1 MSSGRAL
8 PKPVARLTVRRER
21 PNLRIP
27 TPTLMLDRIAAS
39 SLRVGFDTLRANP
52 LRTLLSTLGIIMG
65 VAALVSVLSLGD
77 GMEKYAREQI
87 SRTTDLQTVAV
98 TPSLFRRVDGQQFP
112 RTDVVSL
119 TRGDA
124 DAVAG
129 VVGNAGVVSMVLSGQ
144 ALVTTRADTTP
155 HVAQVVGTLAGVS
168 ADLPSPVA
176 AGRLFTDAEV
186 RADAPVVVVSD
197 ALAAQV
203 APGRTPASLAG
214 DTIFFQ
220 GQPRVVIG
228 VLAKRENAKN
238 VIAFMPIGAAK
249 TALPPALVGRPTSI
263 AIKAR
268 RVEDVPVVRGQVES
282 WLATRYGAGWKDRVS
297 VATNQARVEQAQQ
310 GMLLFKLFMGA
321 LTGIS
326 LLVGGIGI
334 MNVLLASVI
343 ERTREIGIRKAAGAQ
358 HRHILLQF
366 LSESVTISGVGSMI
380 GVALGAGAAFAVTA
394 IMRRVAAG
402 APIYAGFSIGTF
414 LVAVVASVLVGLTF
428 GLYPALRAARLSP
441 IDAIHHE

>member
-1 MSSGRAL
+1 
-8 PKPVARLTVRRER
+8 
-21 PNLRIP
+21 
-27 TPTLMLDRIAAS
+27 MLDRITAS

-77 GMEKYAREQI
+77 GMERYAREQI
-87 SRTTDLQTVAV
+87 ERTTDLLSVSVA
-98 TPSLFRRVDGQQFP
+98 PSLFRTVDGHRFP
-112 RTDVVSL
+112 RSDVVAL
-119 TRGDA
+119 TRDDA
-124 DAVAG
+124 DSVGRTVGANG
-129 VVGNAGVVSMVLSGQ
+129 VVTMLLSGQ
-144 ALVTTRADTTP
+144 ALATTRSDTTP
-155 HVAQVVGTLAGVS
+155 RVAQVLGTLAGV
-168 ADLPSPVA
+168 ANDLPAPVA
-176 AGRLFTDAEV
+176 AGRFFTDDEV
-186 RADAPVVVVSD
+186 RAEAPVVVISA

-203 APGRTPASLAG
+203 APRRSPSSLVG
-214 DTIFFQ
+214 DTILFQ
-220 GQPRVVIG
+220 GVPRAVIG
-228 VLAKRENAKN
+228 VLAVSNSRDAL
-238 VIAFMPIGAAK
+238 AFMPIGAAR
-249 TALPPALVGRPTSI
+249 AAMAPALVGRPMTI

-268 RVEDVPVVRGQVES
+268 RVEDVPIIRARVEE
-282 WLATRYGAGWKDRVS
+282 WLARHYGAGWKERVNVS
-297 VATNQARVEQAQQ
+297 TNQARVEQAQQ

-380 GVALGAGAAFAVTA
+380 GVALGVGTAFGVTA
-394 IMRRVAAG
+394 IMRKVAAG
-402 APIYAGFSIGTF
+402 APIYAGFSLGTF
-414 LVAVVASVLVGLTF
+414 LVAIIASVFVGLTF

>member
-1 MSSGRAL
+1 
-8 PKPVARLTVRRER
+8 
-21 PNLRIP
+21 
-27 TPTLMLDRIAAS
+27 MLDRIAAS

-77 GMEKYAREQI
+77 GMERYAREQI
-87 SRTTDLQTVAV
+87 SRTTDLQTVMV
-98 TPSLFRRVDGQQFP
+98 TPSLFRTVDGRQFP
-112 RTDVVSL
+112 RTDLVSL
-119 TRGDA
+119 TREDA
-124 DAVAG
+124 DSISA
-129 VVGNAGVVSMVLSGQ
+129 VVGTGGTVGMVLAGQ
-144 ALVTTRADTTP
+144 ALVSTRSDTTP
-155 HVAQVVGTLAGVS
+155 HVTQVVGTLADAA
-168 ADLPSPVA
+168 ADLPAPLA
-176 AGRLFTDAEV
+176 TGRFFTDQEV
-186 RADAPVVVVSD
+186 RADAPVVVISG
-197 ALAAQV
+197 ALASQV
-203 APGRTPASLAG
+203 APGREAASVAG
-214 DTIFFQ
+214 DTLVFH

-228 VLAKRENAKN
+228 VLAKRDDAKTA
-238 VIAFMPIGAAK
+238 IAFMPIGAAK

-268 RVEDVPVVRGQVES
+268 RVEGVPMLRARVEA
-282 WLATRYGAGWKDRVS
+282 WLAKRYGAGWDDRVR
-297 VATNQARVEQAQQ
+297 VVTNQARVEQAQQ

-380 GVALGAGAAFAVTA
+380 GIALGAGAAFGVTA
-394 IMRRVAAG
+394 VMRKVAVG
-402 APIYAGFSIGTF
+402 AAIYAGFSVGTL

>member
-1 MSSGRAL
+1 MF
-8 PKPVARLTVRRER
+8 
-21 PNLRIP
+21 
-27 TPTLMLDRIAAS
+27 DRIAAS

-77 GMEKYAREQI
+77 GMERYAREQI
-87 SRTTDLQTVAV
+87 ARTTDLLSVSV
-98 TPSLFRRVDGQQFP
+98 TPSLFRTVDGQRFP
-112 RTDVVSL
+112 RTDVVAL
-119 TRGDA
+119 TREDA
-124 DAVAG
+124 DAVSAVVGGNG
-129 VVGNAGVVSMVLSGQ
+129 VVTMLLTGQ

-155 HVAQVVGTLAGVS
+155 HIAQVLGTLAGV
-168 ADLPSPVA
+168 AGDLPAPIA
-176 AGRLFTDAEV
+176 AGRFFTDDEV
-186 RADAPVVVVSD
+186 RRDAPIVVISA
-197 ALAAQV
+197 ALAKQI
-203 APGRTPASLAG
+203 APARASQSLVG
-214 DTIFFQ
+214 DTIMFQ
-220 GQPRVVIG
+220 NEPRAVIG
-228 VLAKRENAKN
+228 VMAERAESRDVL
-238 VIAFMPIGAAK
+238 AFMPVGAAK
-249 TALPPALVGRPTSI
+249 TALPPALVGRPTTI

-268 RVEDVPVVRGQVES
+268 RVEDVPGIRSRVEG
-282 WLATRYGAGWKDRVS
+282 WLAQKYGAAWKDRVN

-380 GVALGAGAAFAVTA
+380 GVALGVGAAFAVTA
-394 IMRRVAAG
+394 VMRRVATAQ
-402 APIYAGFSIGTF
+402 IYAGFSLGTF